1 MGMALLAM
9 FAFTAC
15 GDDDDNKNDNNGN
28 NGGGSGTGGENTE
41 QAMKLVRGTWETVAV
56 TPPGGQEFAVNSKD
70 STVWRWWNR
79 YEFDADGNFNCWAV
93 NYNGSG
99 SLRGRIEHT
108 MIGKYAYNADTKQVS
123 LTDVIEGYHAVLA
136 YERGEIVENR
146 MSFTATLVSIS
157 ETEMVLDMTNQGY
170 AKIRMKKVS
179 DGAPNNPQDND
190 SIPNQPQVPDSIP
203 DQPLNPDSIP
213 GGTSPTD
220 YESLILGTWEQYHSV
235 WIVLNAQDSTVT
247 EPVEYH
253 SKARS
258 KSDRKYMEFVF
269 NANHEFEKW
278 GYENDDDEDDASKP
292 FGAFELKMKGTW
304 AIQGSYLLATI
315 PEMGTFE
322 LLIENLSSDDLVF
335 SRAYTERNY
344 KVHGATN
351 YTLPLVNIYD
361 ANAFK
366 KKP

>member
-56 TPPGGQEFAVNSKD
+56 TPPGEQEFAVNSKD

-108 MIGKYAYNADTKQVS
+108 MIGKYAYNADTKQVA

-136 YERGEIVENR
+136 YESGEMVENR

-170 AKIRMKKVS
+170 AKIRMRKVS
-179 DGAPNNPQDND
+179 GSDDT
-190 SIPNQPQVPDSIP
+190 
-203 DQPLNPDSIP
+203 
-213 GGTSPTD
+213 TSQ
-220 YESLILGTWEQYHSV
+220 LLGTWKTTSIIGSATEFSTGNFLESWNNYPTMED
-235 WIVLNAQDSTVT
+235 AQDPNKESLN
-247 EPVEYH
+247 
-253 SKARS
+253 
-258 KSDRKYMEFVF
+258 YMEFTF
-269 NANHEFEKW
+269 GQNNLFHLQQFDENSREFSI
-278 GYENDDDEDDASKP
+278 GMDAIWQ
-292 FGAFELKMKGTW
+292 MKGDSVC
-304 AIQGSYLLATI
+304 IFYEG
-315 PEMGTFE
+315 E
-322 LLIENLSSDDLVF
+322 LVKAVKIMSLTSNQLILHENRIDNDF
-335 SRAYTERNY
+335 
-344 KVHGATN
+344 KVHGQDNRVKA
-351 YTLPLVNIYD
+351 IYD
-361 ANAFK
+361 ETITMVRK
-366 KKP
+366 